1 MINLLIKVR
10 ESFLRLNDLLWN
22 DSGNIFV
29 IAICVPV
36 DMFSSHC
43 LNAFATREELLGH
56 PYGTLVAP
64 VRLRPVASL
73 GLRLGLSTRDELI
86 DAEILKILENS

>member
-1 MINLLIKVR
+1 
-10 ESFLRLNDLLWN
+10 
-22 DSGNIFV
+22 V
-29 IAICVPV
+29 ITSEVPV
-36 DMFSSHC
+36 DMLFPHW
-43 LNAFATREELLGH
+43 LRAFATREELLGH